1 VYIFSPRRF
10 ARESPVL
17 YSRAHQLSSVQRQT
31 KEKRNNNIFSENEN
45 PAVFSSFFSC
55 SCARYFF
62 SSFFLHK
69 KLLFSPRCAFVLPLN
84 IIILVETTTED
95 GKYERR
101 NNNERRRAARVR
113 ATRRR
118 VNETLFTRGLE
129 TGEDF
134 IETFADGARAT
145 VLDAREDENENGGVV
160 DAREQTNERFERD

>member
-1 VYIFSPRRF
+1 MNALGEKYEKEIIIFLAKMKKQPF
-10 ARESPVL
+10 
-17 YSRAHQLSSVQRQT
+17 
-31 KEKRNNNIFSENEN
+31 F
-45 PAVFSSFFSC
+45 SFFF
-55 SCARYFF
+55 ARYF
-62 SSFFLHK
+62 SPFLHK
-69 KLLFSPRCAFVLPLN
+69 NCARPCAFVLLRHHHPHQ
-84 IIILVETTTED
+84 IETTTED

-101 NNNERRRAARVR
+101 RRNNNDKRRRAARVR

>member
-1 VYIFSPRRF
+1 MKKQP
-10 ARESPVL
+10 
-17 YSRAHQLSSVQRQT
+17 
-31 KEKRNNNIFSENEN
+31 
-45 PAVFSSFFSC
+45 
-55 SCARYFF
+55 
-62 SSFFLHK
+62 FFLLFFMQLREIFF
-69 KLLFSPRCAFVLPLN
+69 LLFFIKNCSFLRVVPLFCLN
-84 IIILVETTTED
+84 IIILVETTED

>member
-1 VYIFSPRRF
+1 M
-10 ARESPVL
+10 
-17 YSRAHQLSSVQRQT
+17 
-31 KEKRNNNIFSENEN
+31 
-45 PAVFSSFFSC
+45 
-55 SCARYFF
+55 
-62 SSFFLHK
+62 
-69 KLLFSPRCAFVLPLN
+69 
-84 IIILVETTTED
+84 
-95 GKYERR
+95 
-101 NNNERRRAARVR
+101 R